1 MKKSKIIIISIIA
14 VLLIALG
21 IIAAMLK
28 ITVAY
33 TDKNGKITN
42 SEELGVFTIT
52 FTGSDRYTSKE
63 LEEYFFSKK
72 TDRNPFVFLFK
83 SKFCDKIQI
92 PFVETYDVEMLSLT
106 DYKVTIYEK
115 SVVGYINYMGS
126 NMYFDKDGIVVESSG
141 KILENVPLIT
151 GIKFDYIILHQKL
164 PVENQ
169 QIFTILLE
177 ITQLIEKYQINTDKI
192 YISTD
197 FEISLTLDKVTVELG
212 KSEDLAEKVK
222 ELKDLIPS
230 LINEKG
236 VLDMKQYNY
245 GNSGY
250 TFKRIIQNK

>member
-151 GIKFDYIILHQKL
+151 GINFDYIILHQKL

-212 KSEDLAEKVK
+212 KSDDLAEKVK

-250 TFKRIIQNK
+250 TFKKGNQE

>member
-250 TFKRIIQNK
+250 TFKKDNQE

>member
-141 KILENVPLIT
+141 KILENVPLIA
-151 GIKFDYIILHQKL
+151 GINFDYIILHQKL

-197 FEISLTLDKVTVELG
+197 FEISVTLDKVTVELG

-250 TFKRIIQNK
+250 TFKKDNPE

>member
-92 PFVETYDVEMLSLT
+92 PFVEIYDVEMLSLT

-250 TFKRIIQNK
+250 TFKKDNPE

>member
-83 SKFCDKIQI
+83 SKFCNKIQI

-141 KILENVPLIT
+141 KILENVPLIA
-151 GIKFDYIILHQKL
+151 GINFDYIILHQKL

-212 KSEDLAEKVK
+212 KSDDLAEKVK

-250 TFKRIIQNK
+250 TFKKDNQE

>member
-1 MKKSKIIIISIIA
+1 
-14 VLLIALG
+14 
-21 IIAAMLK
+21 
-28 ITVAY
+28 
-33 TDKNGKITN
+33 
-42 SEELGVFTIT
+42 
-52 FTGSDRYTSKE
+52 
-63 LEEYFFSKK
+63 
-72 TDRNPFVFLFK
+72 
-83 SKFCDKIQI
+83 
-92 PFVETYDVEMLSLT
+92 
-106 DYKVTIYEK
+106 
-115 SVVGYINYMGS
+115 
-126 NMYFDKDGIVVESSG
+126 MYFDKDGIVVESSS
-141 KILENVPLIT
+141 KILENVRLIT
-151 GIKFDYIILHQKL
+151 GINFDYIILHQKL

-212 KSEDLAEKVK
+212 KSDDLAEKVK

-250 TFKRIIQNK
+250 TFKKDTN

>member
-141 KILENVPLIT
+141 KILENVPLIA
-151 GIKFDYIILHQKL
+151 GINFDYIILHQKL

-177 ITQLIEKYQINTDKI
+177 ITQLIEIHINR
-192 YISTD
+192 
-197 FEISLTLDKVTVELG
+197 F
-212 KSEDLAEKVK
+212 
-222 ELKDLIPS
+222 
-230 LINEKG
+230 
-236 VLDMKQYNY
+236 
-245 GNSGY
+245 
-250 TFKRIIQNK
+250 

>member
-83 SKFCDKIQI
+83 SKFCNKIQI

-151 GIKFDYIILHQKL
+151 GINFDYIILHQKL

-250 TFKRIIQNK
+250 TFKKDNPE

>member
-250 TFKRIIQNK
+250 TFKKDNPE

>member
-151 GIKFDYIILHQKL
+151 GINFDYIILHQKL

-250 TFKRIIQNK
+250 TFKKDNQE

>member
-151 GIKFDYIILHQKL
+151 GINFDYIILHQKL

-197 FEISLTLDKVTVELG
+197 FEISLTLDKLLW
-212 KSEDLAEKVK
+212 SLEKV
-222 ELKDLIPS
+222 
-230 LINEKG
+230 
-236 VLDMKQYNY
+236 
-245 GNSGY
+245 
-250 TFKRIIQNK
+250 RI

>member
-151 GIKFDYIILHQKL
+151 GINFDYIILHQKL

-250 TFKRIIQNK
+250 TFKKDNPE

>member
-83 SKFCDKIQI
+83 SKFCNKIQI

-141 KILENVPLIT
+141 KILENVPLIA
-151 GIKFDYIILHQKL
+151 GINFDYIILHQKL

-212 KSEDLAEKVK
+212 KSDDLAEKVK

-250 TFKRIIQNK
+250 TFKKDNPE

>member
-106 DYKVTIYEK
+106 DYKITIYEK

-151 GIKFDYIILHQKL
+151 GINFDYIILHQKL
-164 PVENQ
+164 LVENQ

-212 KSEDLAEKVK
+212 KSDDLAEKVK

-250 TFKRIIQNK
+250 TFKKDNQE

>member
-14 VLLIALG
+14 VLLITLG

-42 SEELGVFTIT
+42 SEELGAFTIT

-151 GIKFDYIILHQKL
+151 GINFDYIILHQKL

-212 KSEDLAEKVK
+212 KSDDLAEKVK

-245 GNSGY
+245 ENSGY
-250 TFKRIIQNK
+250 TFKKDNPE

>member
-14 VLLIALG
+14 VWLIALG

-151 GIKFDYIILHQKL
+151 GINFDYIILHQKL

-250 TFKRIIQNK
+250 TFKKDNQE

>member
-1 MKKSKIIIISIIA
+1 MKKSKIIIISIVA

-21 IIAAMLK
+21 IVAAMLK

-33 TDKNGKITN
+33 TDKNGEITN
-42 SEELGVFTIT
+42 SEELGAFTIT
-52 FTGSDRYTSKE
+52 FTGSSRYTSKE
-63 LEEYFFSKK
+63 LEEYFFNKK
-72 TDRNPFVFLFK
+72 ADRNPFVFLFK

-126 NMYFDKDGIVVESSG
+126 NMYFDKDGIVVESSS

-151 GIKFDYIILHQKL
+151 GINFDYIILHQKL

-212 KSEDLAEKVK
+212 KSDDLAEKVK

-250 TFKRIIQNK
+250 TFKKDTN

>member
-1 MKKSKIIIISIIA
+1 MKKSKIIIVSIIA

-21 IIAAMLK
+21 IVAAMLK

-42 SEELGVFTIT
+42 SEELGTFTIT
-52 FTGSDRYTSKE
+52 FTGSERYTSKE
-63 LEEYFFSKK
+63 LEEYFFNKK
-72 TDRNPFVFLFK
+72 ADRNPFVFLFK

-151 GIKFDYIILHQKL
+151 GISFDYIILHQKL
-164 PVENQ
+164 PVDNQ

-177 ITQLIEKYQINTDKI
+177 VTQLIEKYKINTDKI

-212 KSEDLAEKVK
+212 KSDDLAEKVK

-250 TFKRIIQNK
+250 TFKKDNQE